1 MILELKLKAEIIRE
15 KNKLDNEQKNKLN
28 KPYYRGGSRGRVQ
41 GVRTPPP
48 LPWDDLRFSNTT
60 GILQK
65 KTIWFI
71 GVEVERRVH
80 PLLKKILD
88 PPLY

>member
-48 LPWDDLRFSNTT
+48 PSPEMTSGFLIQLVFS
-60 GILQK
+60 K
-65 KTIWFI
+65 KKLF
-71 GVEVERRVH
+71 G
-80 PLLKKILD
+80 LLELK
-88 PPLY
+88 

>member
-41 GVRTPPP
+41 RGAHPPP
-48 LPWDDLRFSNTT
+48 LPSPEMTSGFLIQLVFC
-60 GILQK
+60 K
-65 KTIWFI
+65 KKLF
-71 GVEVERRVH
+71 G
-80 PLLKKILD
+80 LLELK
-88 PPLY
+88 

>member
-48 LPWDDLRFSNTT
+48 SPEMTSGFLIQLVFC
-60 GILQK
+60 K
-65 KTIWFI
+65 KKLF
-71 GVEVERRVH
+71 G
-80 PLLKKILD
+80 LLELK
-88 PPLY
+88 

>member
-48 LPWDDLRFSNTT
+48 PLR
-60 GILQK
+60 
-65 KTIWFI
+65 
-71 GVEVERRVH
+71 
-80 PLLKKILD
+80 
-88 PPLY
+88 

>member
-28 KPYYRGGSRGRVQ
+28 KPYYRDGSRGRVQ

-48 LPWDDLRFSNTT
+48 PLR
-60 GILQK
+60 
-65 KTIWFI
+65 
-71 GVEVERRVH
+71 
-80 PLLKKILD
+80 
-88 PPLY
+88 